1 MKKIVLIITILMSF
15 NLLAGKYIGGV
26 VNEVWYAWYDG
37 TFSGKEDLT
46 TGCDNSVTLK
56 EFGMSVCI
64 DTTYFKNLELTLT
77 DITMK
82 DNIINLKASD
92 FKLTDKENNIYTPNN
107 YPTKDEMKI
116 YPNIYID
123 KNSFE
128 KWLKANRG
136 NIDLLKNINQK
147 MKNSTKL
154 KFSSNNTFL
163 IYSNTDGKNIY
174 LNYISEEAISEK
186 AAEYTVGFVGLKLAQ
201 MYHLQENYG
210 EAEKNYL
217 IAAKKGNIEA
227 MTNLS
232 AIYAMQ
238 KKYDEAEK
246 LLLKA
251 IEGNDSF
258 AYNNLGSL
266 YLTQNKYDKAK
277 IYFLKAIE
285 RGYTPAIINLGFLSI
300 ELKDYPN
307 AKKYFKM
314 AADLGNE
321 EAQRIY
327 REMLQNGY

>member
-1 MKKIVLIITILMSF
+1 MKKLVIIITILMSF
-15 NLLAGKYIGGV
+15 NLLAGKYTGGV

-92 FKLTDKENNIYTPNN
+92 FKLTDKENNIYTPNS

-136 NIDLLKNINQK
+136 NTDLLKNINQK
-147 MKNSTKL
+147 MKNPIKL

-174 LNYISEEAISEK
+174 LKYISEEAVSEK
-186 AAEYTVGFVGLKLAQ
+186 SAEYTLGFVGLKLAQ
-201 MYHLQENYG
+201 MYHLQENYE

-238 KKYDEAEK
+238 KK
-246 LLLKA
+246 
-251 IEGNDSF
+251 I
-258 AYNNLGSL
+258 
-266 YLTQNKYDKAK
+266 
-277 IYFLKAIE
+277 
-285 RGYTPAIINLGFLSI
+285 
-300 ELKDYPN
+300 
-307 AKKYFKM
+307 
-314 AADLGNE
+314 
-321 EAQRIY
+321 
-327 REMLQNGY
+327 

>member
-1 MKKIVLIITILMSF
+1 MKKIILIITILMSF

-92 FKLTDKENNIYTPNN
+92 FKLTDKENNIYTPNS
-107 YPTKDEMKI
+107 YPTKDKMKI

-136 NIDLLKNINQK
+136 NTDLLKNINQK
-147 MKNSTKL
+147 MKNPIKL

-174 LNYISEEAISEK
+174 LNYISEEAVSEK

-201 MYHLQENYG
+201 MYHLQEKR
-210 EAEKNYL
+210 AL
-217 IAAKKGNIEA
+217 
-227 MTNLS
+227 
-232 AIYAMQ
+232 
-238 KKYDEAEK
+238 
-246 LLLKA
+246 
-251 IEGNDSF
+251 
-258 AYNNLGSL
+258 
-266 YLTQNKYDKAK
+266 
-277 IYFLKAIE
+277 
-285 RGYTPAIINLGFLSI
+285 
-300 ELKDYPN
+300 PN
-307 AKKYFKM
+307 S
-314 AADLGNE
+314 
-321 EAQRIY
+321 
-327 REMLQNGY
+327 